1 MRFSEAITAIP
12 ERERLTDSIV
22 YVPAKKKIL
31 AAALPGGFPK
41 QSPRFPTVVLAALE
55 DVVCDPSSVLC
66 YRICGWW
73 ILVQCRGTSRF
84 SDHRGLRPADVQ
96 LDSEGFVAK
105 LTRSK
110 TIGSD
115 RTLTMRLVVISK
127 GAFVQNASWMST
139 GWQLLAEEAAF
150 DRDYLRPSPT
160 DGFPSCRRQELRYIL
175 GSAEQ
180 FRVLSCLKVPALDA
194 SQRKKFLT
202 FCGWGVGVPEGRQGS
217 PREVVSQSQCTVILG
232 WQGNGSPPRNSPSLK
247 FPDRAAA

>member
-1 MRFSEAITAIP
+1 MHSFLEQVRAPLPSEPGVRALRRYALWLSAAYGVSFPSEVRPTRGGLKGAHQAMRFSEAITAIP

-73 ILVQCRGTSRF
+73 ILVRCRGTSRF

-150 DRDYLRPSPT
+150 DRDYLLPSPT
-160 DGFPSCRRQELRYIL
+160 D
-175 GSAEQ
+175 
-180 FRVLSCLKVPALDA
+180 A
-194 SQRKKFLT
+194 SL
-202 FCGWGVGVPEGRQGS
+202 WVGVLVLCLLLCLQGR
-217 PREVVSQSQCTVILG
+217 T
-232 WQGNGSPPRNSPSLK
+232 
-247 FPDRAAA
+247 A